1 MILDK
6 KIINKYYYMR
16 LNLMRILISVLIFI
30 ILESLTLLT
39 MYNMTYISIL
49 EFDYLEFF
57 INYPAKFKDFLD
69 NIGKVSWIDLLSP
82 TKFILATF
90 LNILFTYLFS
100 KNIIKKHLFSKNK
113 IRNFSFYSLGIL
125 LFIIIILSFPRFILR
140 NFFTMF
146 FFGEVTYISIFLSIL

>member
-30 ILESLTLLT
+30 TLESLTL
-39 MYNMTYISIL
+39 
-49 EFDYLEFF
+49 
-57 INYPAKFKDFLD
+57 
-69 NIGKVSWIDLLSP
+69 
-82 TKFILATF
+82 